1 MQSLSIA
8 IAGCGPAGLGAALA
22 LSRQGHSI
30 QLFDQFDVPRPLGS
44 GLILQP
50 PGLEV
55 LDWLGPGPALRQL
68 GQPLDRL
75 YGRAIGSGRVVLDVK
90 YDALGQGLRGL
101 GVHRAALFNVL
112 HDAVLAAGMPIASSC
127 RIAALARG
135 HGGRPSLLAQDGS
148 LHGPFDLVVD
158 ALGSRSPLIEHAA
171 APVLRRRLGYG
182 AIWASLPWAGAF
194 DPHALEQRYR
204 EASVM
209 IGVLPIGRL
218 AEGEGKQAAFFWS
231 LKTDDYPAWQREGLE
246 NWKTRVRSLWPDTGV
261 LLDHI
266 IDPAQLTL
274 ASYGHH
280 TLPLPFGERIAFIGD
295 SAHSTSPQLGQ
306 GANMALLDVAALAQ
320 AFEDTDDLAAA
331 LAGYARLRRLHVR
344 LYQALSVIFTPF
356 YQSDSRIL
364 PLIRDQLVSPVSR
377 MPGATKLLAGIV
389 AGLMVDPL
397 SGLRGFRAASGA

>member
-1 MQSLSIA
+1 MQPLSIA
-8 IAGCGPAGLGAALA
+8 IAGCGPAGLASALA

-30 QLFDQFDVPRPLGS
+30 QLFDQFDIPRPLGS

-55 LDWLGPGPALRQL
+55 LDWLGPGPRLRSL

-90 YDALGQGLRGL
+90 YEALGDGLRGL

-112 HDAVLAAGMPIASSC
+112 YDAVLAAGLPIASSR
-127 RIAALARG
+127 RISGLDRAND
-135 HGGRPSLLAQDGS
+135 GRPVLLAHDGARF
-148 LHGPFDLVVD
+148 GPFDLVID

-171 APVLRRRLGYG
+171 APVLRRRLDYG
-182 AIWASLPWAGAF
+182 AIWASLPWCGAF
-194 DPHALEQRYR
+194 DEHALEQRYR

-218 AEGEGKQAAFFWS
+218 KEGEGKQAAFFWS
-231 LKTDDYPAWQREGLE
+231 LKTEDHPAWQREGLE
-246 NWKTRVRSLWPDTGV
+246 SWKSRVRALWPDTGV

-266 IDPAQLTL
+266 SDPAQLTL

-280 TLPLPFGERIAFIGD
+280 TLPLPFGDRIVFIGD

-320 AFEDTDDLAAA
+320 AFEEGNDLAEA

-344 LYQALSVIFTPF
+344 LYQALSVVFTPF
-356 YQSDSRIL
+356 YQSDSAIL
-364 PLIRDQLVSPVSR
+364 PLLRDQLVAPLSRLPFVSR
-377 MPGATKLLAGIV
+377 LLAEIV
-389 AGLMVDPL
+389 AGRLGRPGRRV
-397 SGLRGFRAASGA
+397 